1 MRFFRKDYIIGLDLG
16 TASLKLARFL
26 KKEDDSLFL
35 ESLKA
40 VEIPQGQSQAEAL
53 RRLFSD
59 MDVRNSR
66 IIAAINS
73 SGTMVKRAVVP
84 RMPPA
89 ELKEAIRLEARNYF
103 PFDISDS
110 LLDFEELGEAS
121 EKGVKKTEVL
131 AGVSPNKVI
140 RECLDS
146 LTRAGIK
153 ASAFIPQGLA
163 LRNLLALRGFP
174 AGESI
179 AALDIGKTLCELVII
194 RDRKIA
200 FNRRIPVCGDD
211 FTKAL
216 TAVLSSASGR
226 LELSYAEAERIKKA
240 YGIPESG
247 SGELIE
253 NKIAPGQLL
262 SLLRPPAEKL
272 AGEIERSFDFY
283 REESSGMKVN
293 KIILSGGGSRLKGL
307 ERFLSAGLGIEVER
321 INSWTGLKTKEN
333 LSGECPD
340 VEAFAIAVGA
350 GLIRPQGLNLLPAE
364 VKDEVKIAVKNAGLK
379 AALSAVSTLLILI
392 FIALRINLNVL
403 DKKIASANIELSALQ
418 QRLLEARDLAFISR
432 VSSALPYWEDV
443 FKEISNVAGPDLY
456 LKEISFHN
464 RQIVLRGDVVP
475 EADAQGSI
483 AEFTRRLEGGM
494 FKNVRFSRQGRE
506 FQLQMEIG

>member
-1 MRFFRKDYIIGLDLG
+1 MGLFKKDYIIGLDLG

-26 KKEDDSLFL
+26 KKEDGSLLL
-35 ESLKA
+35 ESLKSED
-40 VEIPQGQSQAEAL
+40 VPDGQSRDAAL
-53 RRLFSD
+53 KKLFSGI
-59 MDVRNSR
+59 DVRNSR
-66 IIAAINS
+66 IIAVINS

-89 ELKEAIRLEARNYF
+89 ELKEAIKLEAGNYF

-110 LLDFEELGEAS
+110 LLDFEELGEVS
-121 EKGVKKTEVL
+121 EKGVKKIEIL

-146 LTRAGIK
+146 LTRVGIK

-174 AGESI
+174 AGLSI
-179 AALDIGKTLCELVII
+179 AGLDIGKTFCELVIV
-194 RDRKIA
+194 RDGKIA

-226 LELSYAEAERIKKA
+226 LELSYAEAEKIKMA
-240 YGIPESG
+240 YGIPESS

-253 NKIAPGQLL
+253 KKIAPGQLL

-293 KIILSGGGSRLKGL
+293 KLVLFGGGSRLKGL
-307 ERFLSAGLGIEVER
+307 DRFLTAELGIEVER
-321 INSWTGLKTKEN
+321 LNSWAGLKTKEN
-333 LSGECPD
+333 LSAEVQD
-340 VEAFAIAVGA
+340 AEMFASAAGA
-350 GLIRPQGLNLLPAE
+350 ALTCPQGLNLLPAE
-364 VKDEVKIAVKNAGLK
+364 VKDEVKITVRKAGLK

-403 DKKIASANIELSALQ
+403 DKKIATARIELSTLQ
-418 QRLLEARDLAFISR
+418 HQLLEARDLSFISR
-432 VSSALPYWEDV
+432 VVSKEPYWEDV
-443 FKEISNVAGPDLY
+443 LKEISNVVNNSVY

-464 RQIVLRGDVVP
+464 QQLILRGEVIP
-475 EADAQGSI
+475 EADVQESI
-483 AEFTRRLEGGM
+483 LEFVRRLESGM
-494 FKNVRFSRQGRE
+494 FRNVRFSRQDRE
-506 FQLQMEIG
+506 FQMQMEII

>member
-1 MRFFRKDYIIGLDLG
+1 MRFFRKDYIIGLDMG

-35 ESLKA
+35 ESLK
-40 VEIPQGQSQAEAL
+40 VEEIPQGQSQSEAL

-59 MDVRNSR
+59 MDVRNFR

-73 SGTMVKRAVVP
+73 NGTMVKRAVVP

-89 ELKEAIRLEARNYF
+89 ELRDAIRLEARNYF

-110 LLDFEELGEAS
+110 LLDFEELGEVS
-121 EKGVKKTEVL
+121 EKGVKKIEIL

-140 RECLDS
+140 RECLES
-146 LTRAGIK
+146 LSRAGIK

-163 LRNLLALRGFP
+163 LRNLLALRGFG

-194 RDRKIA
+194 RDKKIA
-200 FNRRIPVCGDD
+200 FNRRIPVCGSD
-211 FTKAL
+211 FTKAM
-216 TAVLSSASGR
+216 TAVLSSASGK
-226 LELSYAEAERIKKA
+226 LELSYAEAENIKKA

-253 NKIAPGQLL
+253 NKISSGQLL
-262 SLLRPPAEKL
+262 SLLRSPAEKL

-293 KIILSGGGSRLKGL
+293 KLILCGGGAGLKGL
-307 ERFLSAGLGIEVER
+307 ERFLSAELGIEVER
-321 INSWTGLKTKEN
+321 INSWQGLHVKEG
-333 LSGECPD
+333 LPAQGL
-340 VEAFAIAVGA
+340 EAFAVAVGA
-350 GLIRPQGLNLLPAE
+350 GLAMPQGLNLLPAE
-364 VKDEVKIAVKNAGLK
+364 VKDEVRIAVKNAGLK
-379 AALSAVSTLLILI
+379 AAVSAVSTLLILI
-392 FIALRINLNVL
+392 FIALRINLKVL
-403 DKKIASANIELSALQ
+403 DKKIAAADIELSAVR
-418 QRLLEARDLAFISR
+418 QRLLAARDLSFISR
-432 VSSALPYWEDV
+432 ISSLSPYWEDV
-443 FKEISNVAGPDLY
+443 FKEISNVTGRDMY

-464 RQIVLRGDVVP
+464 RQIILRGEVAPD
-475 EADAQGSI
+475 ADAQGSI

-506 FQLQMEIG
+506 FQLQLEIG